1 MLEIISGTSVKK
13 LDEDFIHDRG
23 ISSHR
28 LMEYAATAFCDFFEK
43 NFHRNDKVGI
53 FCGHGNNG
61 GDGLAIARML
71 WRKGYDVM
79 VFFIGDYAKAS
90 PDCRLNKELLPDK
103 LPSVTVCDERI
114 KLIDYDFHVLIDA
127 ILGIGVNRPLEG
139 LYLDLVGKLNR
150 IKDATRIAVDIP
162 SGLPSDGCL
171 VGEAFKADI
180 TVSFQFPKYSLLFP
194 EHAENVGKLKVV
206 NIGIEQPFFG
216 QFSEGK
222 YFLQYKDIKHRH
234 KSFNRFAHKGDFGKV
249 LLVGGSFGKMGAIRM
264 SSEAAMRTGSGLVT
278 CLSPK
283 CGVAVLQS
291 SLPELMVI
299 ASKDEEYLSDFE
311 HAELDKYDAIGLGPG
326 MGTEEITASLL
337 KGILQNYS
345 GPMVID
351 ADGINILAKHKNL
364 LPLLRENI
372 ILTPHIKEFERLVGK
387 CENHQIRL
395 KKAKDFAQKY
405 NCNLVLKGAHTAI
418 NLPDGKQYFNSSGNQ
433 YMATGGT
440 GDVLTGMI
448 TSFLGQGYSVEDAAL
463 CGVYQHGVAGE
474 LASAKK
480 LRGTIASDVIKAIPK
495 SFVKLRIK

>member
-13 LDEDFIHDRG
+13 LDADFIHEKG

-28 LMEYAATAFCDFFEK
+28 LMEYAATAFCDFIEK

-61 GDGLAIARML
+61 GDGLAIARLL

-79 VFFIGDYAKAS
+79 VFYIGDYGAAS
-90 PDCRLNKELLPDK
+90 PDCLLNKELLPDK

-127 ILGIGVNRPLEG
+127 ILGIGVNRPLDG
-139 LYLDLVGKLNR
+139 LYLDLIGKLNR

-162 SGLPSDGCL
+162 SGLPADGCL

-194 EHAENVGKLKVV
+194 EHAEHVGKLKVV
-206 NIGIEQPFFG
+206 NIGIDQPFFG

-222 YFLQYKDIKHRH
+222 YFLQYKDIKTRH

-249 LLVGGSFGKMGAIRM
+249 LLVGGSYGKMGAIKL

-283 CGVAVLQS
+283 CGVEILQA
-291 SLPELMVI
+291 SLPELMVM
-299 ASKDEEYLSDFE
+299 ASEDDHYLGGIDVN
-311 HAELDKYDAIGLGPG
+311 ELDKYDAIGIGPG
-326 MGTEEITASLL
+326 MGTQELTANLL
-337 KGILQNYS
+337 ELMLNNFL

-351 ADGINILAKHKNL
+351 ADGINILSKHKKL
-364 LPLLRENI
+364 LKLLRENI
-372 ILTPHIKEFERLVGK
+372 ILTPHLREFERLVGS
-387 CENHQIRL
+387 CENHQVRL
-395 KKAKDFAQKY
+395 KKATEFAQNY
-405 NCNLVLKGAHTAI
+405 NCILVLKGAHTAI
-418 NLPDGKQYFNSSGNQ
+418 NLPNGKQYFNSSGNQ
-433 YMATGGT
+433 YMATGGV

-448 TSFLGQGYSVEDAAL
+448 TSFLGQGYSSENAAL
-463 CGVYQHGVAGE
+463 CGVFQHGVAGE
-474 LASAKK
+474 IASVKK

-495 SFVKLRIK
+495 SFVKLKIK